1 MARSRKGI
9 VAALLS
15 VVCLAASCITAQ
27 GTALQA
33 VNPQWSEEKQQV
45 KAPAW
50 DMTEADIAAALAE
63 KTVPAPYDYLY
74 VGHGEDSLYGA
85 DWNLSEQVGAW
96 RYGTGTAQFQL
107 VDPASGAVYTTYC
120 ADIDTTSKVGWWY
133 KVENLEDAAYYK
145 VNGAADHIRG
155 IALNGYWGT
164 AAGTGSLDAMQGMLY
179 NAVDSGALT
188 AMTREDVAQLTEGEA
203 LTATQIAVWKYG
215 NPYEVITL
223 GANTLDVGSPRWEY
237 CDSVLKSRYGMS
249 AEDIDAAL
257 GRIDAVAQYL
267 MSLSVT
273 KAEAGETTVL
283 GDDALV
289 ETMEL
294 TVDSPAGSDEGGAK
308 RYCVSVVFSLKA
320 PLQAGDDV
328 TVQVLSPDGAVLAEG
343 RIAPAET
350 EGVLVPDS
358 AGNYTLTGLTLA
370 EGTHAACRLTL
381 QGKQQLNRG
390 VYVYTSEVRDAVSS
404 QTFVGL
410 AEGAVQ
416 VNASQTLDLTVTA
429 PPEDDEKPDDTPEDK
444 EPDDTP
450 EDDEKPDDTPE
461 GGGPPTYIPDPEP
474 LVTSPKT
481 GDGITSWASALVLS
495 LSALPMTL
503 RRKK

>member
-9 VAALLS
+9 VAALLL

-27 GTALQA
+27 GAGLQA

-96 RYGTGTAQFQL
+96 HYGTGTAQFQL
-107 VDPASGAVYTTYC
+107 VDPAAADAVYTTYC
-120 ADIDTTSKVGWWY
+120 ADIDTTSKAGWWY

-164 AAGTGSLDAMQGMLY
+164 ASGTGSLAAMQTMLY
-179 NAVDSGALT
+179 AAVDSGALT
-188 AMTREDVAQLTEGEA
+188 AMTREDVEKLTEGEA

-215 NPYEVITL
+215 NPYDVITL
-223 GANTLDVGSPRWEY
+223 GANTLDVGSPHWEY

-267 MSLSVT
+267 MGLSVT

-289 ETMEL
+289 ETMA
-294 TVDSPAGSDEGGAK
+294 VKVGSPAGSDGSGAK
-308 RYCVSVVFSLKA
+308 LYRVSIVFSLKA

-343 RIAPAET
+343 RIAPSESQ
-350 EGVLVPDS
+350 GVLVPDS
-358 AGNYTLTGLTLA
+358 AGKYTLTGLTLA
-370 EGTHAACRLTL
+370 EGAHADCRLTL
-381 QGKQQLNRG
+381 TGKQQLARG
-390 VYVYTSEVRDAVSS
+390 VYVYTSEVREGVSS
-404 QTFVGL
+404 QTFVGI

-416 VNASQTLDLTVTA
+416 VNASQTVELTVTA
-429 PPEDDEKPDDTPEDK
+429 PPS
-444 EPDDTP
+444 
-450 EDDEKPDDTPE
+450 
-461 GGGPPTYIPDPEP
+461 GGGQPVHTPDPEP

-481 GDGITSWASALVLS
+481 GDGITTWASVLVLS